1 MTVAVT
7 VAETKLCKG

>member
-7 VAETKLCKG
+7 N

>member
-7 VAETKLCKG
+7 FEKM